1 MAEKTSIP
9 LPIPTSEYDFND
21 QSLTRRTIEQNIQDL
36 NQEIG
41 TLKTMQQSG
50 VSKAL
55 KRHIFLIMG
64 TKSG

>member
-1 MAEKTSIP
+1 MAEKSSIP
-9 LPIPTSEYDFND
+9 LPVPTPEYDVND
-21 QSLTRRTIEQNIQDL
+21 QAFTRRTIEQNIQDL